1 MRHVPEMPERKEQRF
16 AVGEAPAVQRQGF
29 NPETNMKRGS
39 LFFQRWVYIGPN
51 VIVVIKGPYVSWA
64 CIT

>member
-39 LFFQRWVYIGPN
+39 LFFQGYCYGTEKHFSV
-51 VIVVIKGPYVSWA
+51 PYPLFLG
-64 CIT
+64 